1 MKPYKEIQDWVM
13 QDGEKS
19 YACTL
24 PCSAYK
30 VLLENGELE
39 DPYYREN
46 ERVSTAVCDRD
57 FTFTTEFTLDEAE
70 LREERIFLTFEGIDT
85 LSDVYLNGRH
95 LGRTD
100 NMHRLYE
107 FDITGSVG
115 GENHLRV
122 EIHSPNKY
130 IAEHAAKRHL
140 DGVEHCMDG
149 YQYLRKA
156 HCMFG
161 WDWGPKLPDEG
172 IWRRVYVQGYSG
184 GRIRD
189 VYYEQKHEAG
199 RVLLKCKAR
208 VDTWGDW
215 ENFSPACTLTV
226 TDPEGKK
233 LSAELTPVK
242 VRQKEQ
248 VKETFMRE
256 TAQSEECILEM
267 EGEVEIPNP
276 QLWWVRGLGEQPL
289 YQCVVELRSGRNL
302 QGDFGGEMSPS
313 EESGNMPNDE
323 RHGKEAREGIGDN
336 VSSGVRLDV
345 KERRIGLRT
354 LTISQEKDQW
364 GEEFCFIN
372 NGVKVFAMGANYIP
386 EDQIVSRRS
395 KERTEK
401 LLEDCK
407 RANYNFIRVW
417 GGGIYPDDYFFDLC
431 DENGLIVWQD
441 FMFACASYLLSPEF
455 EATVRAEIRDNIL
468 RIRNHACLG
477 LWCGNNEI
485 ESAWEGWGWGEDP
498 DARADYLRLFE
509 DIIPGILR
517 ELDPETFYWPSSP
530 SSGGGFHNSSSNLA
544 GDMHYWDIWHNF
556 KPIEAFRQYYYRFCS
571 EYGFE
576 SLPDMK
582 TCLSF
587 ADPEKGDFDLC
598 GVVMQAHQKCTQG
611 NEKLMFYLAQMVNY
625 PYDFERLIYCSQL
638 VQADCIRSSVEHMRR
653 ARGRCMGSAYWQVND
668 SNPVISWSGIDWFGR
683 WKALHY
689 YAARFYAPILLSC
702 DDSDPHM
709 PKLFVTN
716 DTPKGQRLLLKCN
729 LRDNKARVLAQ
740 KELECEVPALSAK
753 EVLAWE
759 IGPYMETLEE
769 RRSRYLEYS
778 LWTYEEMVSEGA
790 HMSGEMV
797 FEGADPGSKMISAG
811 TTLFV
816 RPKEFSFERVNVKAE
831 VSVNAKAEGSA
842 KAEANVK
849 MGVNLKSDAAAAEN
863 SVHKGDFRIT
873 LTADGYCKSVCL
885 SLQDYDGAFS
895 DNWFDVHGEEPVTI
909 WLRREGALEG
919 LTPAEIEKQLTIRH
933 Y

>member
-1 MKPYKEIQDWVM
+1 MKQYTEIKDWVM
-13 QDGEKS
+13 YDGERRYS
-19 YACTL
+19 CTV
-24 PCSAYK
+24 PCSVYK
-30 VLLENGELE
+30 VLLENGEME

-46 ERVSTAVCDRD
+46 ERMATAICDRD
-57 FTFTTEFTLDEAE
+57 FTFEAAFFLDETI
-70 LREERIFLTFEGIDT
+70 LGEEKRFLNFEGIDT
-85 LSDVYLNGRH
+85 LSDVYFNGIH
-95 LGRTD
+95 LGKTD
-100 NMHRLYE
+100 NMHRHYE
-107 FDITGSVG
+107 FDVTGIARR
-115 GENHLRV
+115 ENLLRV
-122 EIHSPNKY
+122 ELHSPNKFV
-130 IAEHAAKRHL
+130 AEHAAKRHL

-172 IWRRVYVQGYSG
+172 IWRRVYVQGFSG

-189 VYYEQKHEAG
+189 VYYEQEHTEG
-199 RVLLKCKAR
+199 RVSLKCKAK
-208 VDTWGDW
+208 VEVWGDW
-215 ENFSPACTLTV
+215 EERLPVCRITV
-226 TDPEGKK
+226 TDPEGKAV
-233 LSAELTPVK
+233 SAELSPVQ
-242 VRQKEQ
+242 RPEN
-248 VKETFMRE
+248 
-256 TAQSEECILEM
+256 CIIEMAGELE
-267 EGEVEIPNP
+267 ISNP
-276 QLWWVRGLGEQPL
+276 QLWWVRGLGGQPL
-289 YQCVVELRSGRNL
+289 YQCVAELRGGRSR
-302 QGDFGGEMSPS
+302 QGGFG
-313 EESGNMPNDE
+313 EETSRKESNGKAQTGDLLD
-323 RHGKEAREGIGDN
+323 RH
-336 VSSGVRLDV
+336 
-345 KERRIGLRT
+345 ERRIGLRT

-372 NGVKVFAMGANYIP
+372 NGIKIFAMGANYIP
-386 EDQIVSRRS
+386 EDQIMARHT
-395 KERTEK
+395 KERTER

-417 GGGIYPDDYFFDLC
+417 GGGVYPDDDFFDWC

-509 DIIPGILR
+509 EMIPGILR

-530 SSGGGFHNSSSNLA
+530 SSGGGFRQSSSNLA

-576 SLPDMK
+576 SLPDIK

-587 ADPEKGDFDLC
+587 LDPEKGDLDLC
-598 GVVMQAHQKCTQG
+598 GVAMQAHQKCTQG

-668 SNPVISWSGIDWFGR
+668 SNPVISWSGIDWYGR

-702 DDSDPHM
+702 DDSDPAR
-709 PKLFVTN
+709 PKLVVTN
-716 DTPKGQRLLLKCN
+716 DTPKRQRLRVKCS
-729 LRDNKARVLAQ
+729 LRDNRARVLA
-740 KELECEVPALSAK
+740 KEERECEVSALSAM
-753 EVLAWE
+753 EVLTWE
-759 IGPYMETLEE
+759 IGSCVETLED

-778 LWTYEEMVSEGA
+778 LW
-790 HMSGEMV
+790 
-797 FEGADPGSKMISAG
+797 ADDEVISAG

-816 RPKEFSFERVNVKAE
+816 RPKEFSFERVNVKAQ
-831 VSVNAKAEGSA
+831 VSVTMRSEGGADAKADIATPEISGH
-842 KAEANVK
+842 ER
-849 MGVNLKSDAAAAEN
+849 
-863 SVHKGDFRIT
+863 DFRIT
-873 LTADGYCKSVCL
+873 VTADAYCKSVCL
-885 SLQDYDGAFS
+885 SLKDYDGVFS
-895 DNWFDVHGEEPVTI
+895 DNWFDIHGGEPVI
-909 WLRREGALEG
+909 LWLKRTGELEG
-919 LTPAEIEKQLTIRH
+919 LCAADVERQLKIQH